1 MLVLYLVVSTA
12 EACWHRAQRLRDT
25 VNAAVLRGECRLSR
39 EHVEESAP
47 MAPKKSRR
55 DQPPALPFD
64 VTQEIDPA
72 LVEDVRRSET
82 TLTQTDFDEITLVL
96 PEKRQPKP

>member
-1 MLVLYLVVSTA
+1 MTSKKLLSGK
-12 EACWHRAQRLRDT
+12 RD
-25 VNAAVLRGECRLSR
+25 
-39 EHVEESAP
+39 ESIP
-47 MAPKKSRR
+47 
-55 DQPPALPFD
+55 LPFD

-72 LVEDVRRSET
+72 LVEDLRAGGEP